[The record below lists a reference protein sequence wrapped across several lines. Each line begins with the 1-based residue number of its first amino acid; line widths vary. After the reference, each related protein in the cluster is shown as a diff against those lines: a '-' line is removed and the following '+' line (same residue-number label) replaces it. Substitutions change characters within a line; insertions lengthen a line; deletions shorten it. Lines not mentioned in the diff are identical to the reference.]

1 MQLYYGDDLFMNLI
15 SRGTILAFR
24 GLRTGDQPR
33 LLAGAALAAL
43 GLWLRSR
50 RRPPELVYR
59 RELRP
64 GQSLVV
70 RTRRGDEPP
79 LVIRAEEA

>member
-1 MQLYYGDDLFMNLI
+1 MQLYYGDDRFMNLI
-15 SRGTILAFR
+15 SRGTTLAFR

-33 LLAGAALAAL
+33 LLAGAALVAL
-43 GLWLRSR
+43 GLWRRSR
-50 RRPPELVYR
+50 RRRRELVYR
-59 RELRP
+59 RTLRA

-70 RTRRGDEPP
+70 RSRRGDEPP